1 MNKEEK
7 VYEES
12 KTTVENKPVEE
23 LVAKNQRIRDDLAN
37 KIRIIKS
44 EIEEKDS
51 NEELTEELEREADAK
66 ITDLATQILVI

>member
-12 KTTVENKPVEE
+12 KITVENKPVEE

>member
-51 NEELTEELEREADAK
+51 NEELTEELEGEADAK
-66 ITDLATQILVI
+66 ITDLATKILVI